1 MMRAM
6 LLALCAC
13 APPSAFAFVAS
24 ARPFSAR
31 GSARG
36 VTQSK
41 RSPDVVCALN
51 FDPDRMRDVFYTNH
65 SLTPQQMRD
74 LKTIDNTIDELYE
87 IVFENR
93 LSPGVTQEEVPRTA
107 LPMEWLLNSEL
118 LLVLIAVRV
127 PSLSGDPTLQVVR
140 HGVQRVAQ
148 DLGRHAAQ
156 RLPK

>member
-51 FDPDRMRDVFYTNH
+51 FDPDRMRD
-65 SLTPQQMRD
+65 
-74 LKTIDNTIDELYE
+74 LKTIDNAIYSIYD
-87 IVFENR
+87 IVFKNSLPPYVKQDEVR
-93 LSPGVTQEEVPRTA
+93 CTAPLHGGVGGGGGRALCCAKTA
-107 LPMEWLLNSEL
+107 VMNTSIW
-118 LLVLIAVRV
+118 
-127 PSLSGDPTLQVVR
+127 
-140 HGVQRVAQ
+140 
-148 DLGRHAAQ
+148 
-156 RLPK
+156 